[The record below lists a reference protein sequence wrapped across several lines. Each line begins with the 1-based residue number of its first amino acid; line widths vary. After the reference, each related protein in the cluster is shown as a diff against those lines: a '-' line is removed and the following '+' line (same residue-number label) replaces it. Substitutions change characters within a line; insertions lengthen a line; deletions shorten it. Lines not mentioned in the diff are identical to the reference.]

1 MSLRGEKSKSV
12 KSSWNS
18 RNSSSSSNNN
28 SRQGGLGPCRKK
40 RDNWKGMAQMQEN
53 SEIIWDSG
61 CNLVEFKLC
70 GFGTCKDHSSFG
82 WSKHILSCR
91 DLRRLSIINSWWCS
105 SRCWCNKQRWYSH
118 FGLIGQHLGWEVFL
132 VKFDDVLFRILEF
145 TTVQW
150 QHFKSCGLYPLVIQH
165 SYWKWQ
171 SIVTMIV
178 SFPIKNDGF
187 P

>member
-1 MSLRGEKSKSV
+1 MPQWVCEAKRARAWRAAETAGTAAAAPAAAGRRGPGALPKK
-12 KSSWNS
+12 KGPLK
-18 RNSSSSSNNN
+18 RN
-28 SRQGGLGPCRKK
+28 
-40 RDNWKGMAQMQEN
+40 AQIQEN

-118 FGLIGQHLGWEVFL
+118 FGPIGQHLGWEVLGKVWWCVVPDFGMNN
-132 VKFDDVLFRILEF
+132 
-145 TTVQW
+145 
-150 QHFKSCGLYPLVIQH
+150 S
-165 SYWKWQ
+165 
-171 SIVTMIV
+171 TMAT
-178 SFPIKNDGF
+178 F
-187 P
+187 